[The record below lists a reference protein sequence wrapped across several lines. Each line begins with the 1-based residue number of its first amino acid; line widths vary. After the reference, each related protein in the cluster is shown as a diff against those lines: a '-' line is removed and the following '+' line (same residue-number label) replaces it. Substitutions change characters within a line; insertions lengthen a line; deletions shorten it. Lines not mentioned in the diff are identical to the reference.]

1 MPQIVLRRVV
11 LFLPGVWFVATV
23 VFIVLRILPGDTAS
37 AIAGEN
43 ATLESIEAVRERLGL
58 NEPIWQQYADF
69 LLQLAR
75 GDLGRS
81 LVSDQPV
88 VTIVGAVLP
97 HTVALAIGSAIVGV
111 VVGLPAGLLAAVRRE
126 SGIDLGVRLVAALLY
141 SVPVFYSG
149 VLLLVVFA
157 VGLGWFPI
165 IASGTVGSIGEY
177 ARELVLP
184 AASLGLGMAAYI
196 MRVTRATLVEILS
209 EDYVRTA
216 HAKGLPGRLVLTRH
230 ALSNALVP
238 IMTVVALYVGILFGG
253 AVLTESVFNRPGVGK
268 VLLGAIQNRDY
279 VVVQSTLVLYAI
291 LVMVLNLVVDLLYIV
306 VDPAFRR
313 R

>member
-1 MPQIVLRRVV
+1 MQQIILRRIA
-11 LFLPGVWFVATV
+11 LFIPGVWFVASV
-23 VFIVLRILPGDTAS
+23 VFVVLRVLPGDTAS

-43 ATLESIEAVRERLGL
+43 ASRESIEEVRVRLGL
-58 NEPIWQQYADF
+58 DRPIWEQYGEF
-69 LLQLAR
+69 LLELAR
-75 GDLGRS
+75 ADLGRS
-81 LVSDQPV
+81 LVSNQPV
-88 VTIVGAVLP
+88 TTIVGAVLP
-97 HTVALAIGSAIVGV
+97 HTVALSLGSAVIGV

-126 SGIDLGVRLVAALLY
+126 SAIDLTVRLVAALLY

-165 IASGTVGSIGEY
+165 ISSGTVDSIGEY
-177 ARELVLP
+177 LRQLALP
-184 AASLGLGMAAYI
+184 AASLGLGMAAYV
-196 MRVTRATLVEILS
+196 MRVTRATVVEILS

-216 HAKGLPGRLVLTRH
+216 HAKGLPGRTVLTRH

-291 LVMVLNLVVDLLYIV
+291 LVMILNLVVDLLYVV

-313 R
+313 T